1 MKVLVTGGSGYIGS
15 VLVPFLLE
23 KGCEVTVLDN
33 LMYGQTSLLGVAG
46 HPNFKFIHGDVINR
60 DILVEVCKNK
70 DVIIPLAALVGA
82 PLCRNNEKLAWD
94 INCMHVITILD
105 NKDEGC
111 KVIYPNTNSGYG
123 IGDEGFVDED
133 SPLNPL
139 SVYGETKIEAEE
151 EVLFEQGVV
160 FRLATVFGASPRMR
174 NDLLVN
180 DFTLKACKDRCL
192 VLFEQHFRRNYIHVK
207 DVCEAFWHGIQNY
220 ETMKG
225 QAYNLGLSTANL
237 TKGQL
242 AEKIKNHLPDTV
254 IINSEIGSDPDKRD
268 YIVSNDKLEATG
280 WKPKYTLDDGIREII
295 QVYNIIKGAGDV
307 YRNY

>member
-207 DVCEAFWHGIQNY
+207 DV
-220 ETMKG
+220 
-225 QAYNLGLSTANL
+225 
-237 TKGQL
+237 
-242 AEKIKNHLPDTV
+242 
-254 IINSEIGSDPDKRD
+254 
-268 YIVSNDKLEATG
+268 
-280 WKPKYTLDDGIREII
+280 
-295 QVYNIIKGAGDV
+295 
-307 YRNY
+307 